1 MKTLNPRQLAAWV
14 SLLAGILFMHGALAE
29 PVSNSTQVPPS
40 LLILLKNTL
49 ADHPDLLAAKAD
61 LQSARAA
68 LSASNQAVYNPEL
81 EINYE
86 NADVKTQR
94 IGISQTIDWGGQQG
108 SRTGM
113 ARAGFQQAVAEYEMN
128 VQSLISN
135 LLTALAQNQT
145 GKELTLLSNETLQL
159 MQEFKDVAGRRYRAG
174 DLSQVEL
181 NLARLAYSQALLS
194 QANTLANS
202 IEAREKL
209 RALLGVLPS
218 SLPDLPEALPEP
230 KLNNELESFLQQLP
244 VIRSQL
250 AEVQVAREQVNLRKS
265 EKAWNPTI
273 GVSAG
278 TEGEESLVGINLS
291 IPLNIRNSFSAEV
304 DAAQQDLIA
313 GQQRMQLT
321 YRKTRAGLIATTE
334 RYRHLRNTWNAW
346 RQESR
351 SSVEQQLSLIK
362 RLWKSGDISAS
373 DYLLQLKQALETQAS
388 GLELRYQLWQVA
400 FEWMSQTNTIDN
412 WLNIEIDSPV
422 KNK

>member
-1 MKTLNPRQLAAWV
+1 
-14 SLLAGILFMHGALAE
+14 MHGALAE
-29 PVSNSTQVPPS
+29 TTSDSIQVSPP
-40 LLILLKNTL
+40 LLNLLKSTL
-49 ADHPDLLAAKAD
+49 ADHPDLQAAKAD
-61 LQSARAA
+61 LLSAKAG
-68 LSASNQAVYNPEL
+68 LKASNQAIYNPEL
-81 EINYE
+81 EIDYE
-86 NADVKTQR
+86 DTDVKTQR
-94 IGISQTIDWGGQQG
+94 IGISQTIDWGDQQG

-113 ARAGFQQAVAEYEMN
+113 ARAGFQQAMAEYEIN
-128 VQSLISN
+128 VQSLMSN

-145 GKELTLLSNETLQL
+145 GKELALLSKETLQL
-159 MQEFKDVAGRRYRAG
+159 MQEFKDIAGRRYRAG
-174 DLSQVEL
+174 DLSRVEL

-202 IEAREKL
+202 TEANEKL
-209 RALLGVLPS
+209 RALLGVMPM
-218 SLPDLPEALPEP
+218 SLPNLPEALPEP
-230 KLNNELESFLQQLP
+230 KLNIELESFLQQLP

-250 AEVQVAREQVNLRKS
+250 AEVQVAREQLNLRKS

-313 GQQRMQLT
+313 RQQRTQLT

-334 RYRHLRNTWNAW
+334 RYRQLRNTWNAW

-351 SSVEQQLSLIK
+351 KSVEQQLSLIK
-362 RLWKSGDISAS
+362 QLWKSGDISAS
-373 DYLLQLKQALETQAS
+373 DYLLQLKQVLETQAS